1 MLTDPIAALATP
13 PGRSAIAVIRLSG
26 TGTLVIAERVVRQP
40 IESLPDRTAT
50 LLPFYSLAG
59 TEIDRGLVIVF
70 RAPNSYT
77 GHDLVEFSCH
87 GGLLASAEL
96 LAALFSAGARLAA
109 PGEFTRRAVLNGKLD
124 LLQAEA
130 VGDLIDATAPAQG
143 RAALRQLDGQLSR
156 RILALRE
163 ELLELLAVLA
173 YDIDFP
179 EEDDGPV
186 PRERM
191 LAALAGAEGSVARL
205 LAGAPAGERL
215 HDGALVVLAGRP
227 NAGKSSLFNAL
238 LGSDRALVTEIPG
251 TTRDTI
257 EAATDMEGWPVRL
270 ADTAGLRE
278 AEETIERL
286 GIEVSRRYLAAADL
300 VLLCVEADRP
310 VVPEERELLG
320 SHRGLLV
327 RTKADLVGNGERKG
341 NGENRGNGENKGNGE
356 NRGNGEDKGNGE
368 NRESG
373 EGVRVS
379 VVTGEGLD
387 QVRHAIAAEL
397 FGSGGQY
404 ADPEPLLS
412 RERHRVA
419 LERAASS
426 LSAARPELESGGDPV
441 LSAHHVRDAVAAL
454 DEMIGLVHPDEVL
467 GRVFERF
474 CVGK

>member
-1 MLTDPIAALATP
+1 MLSDSIAALATP

-26 TGTLVIAERVVRQP
+26 SGALEIAQQLIHQP
-40 IESLPDRTAT
+40 LDTLPDRTAT
-50 LLPFYSLAG
+50 LLPFFSAAG
-59 TEIDRGLVIVF
+59 AEIDRGLVTVF
-70 RAPNSYT
+70 RVPHSYT

-87 GGLLASAEL
+87 GGLLAPAQL
-96 LAALFSAGARLAA
+96 LAALHAAGARPAA

-143 RAALRQLDGQLSR
+143 RAALRQLDGRLSR
-156 RILALRE
+156 RIHALRE
-163 ELLELLAVLA
+163 EILELLALLA

-186 PRERM
+186 PRERIEGF
-191 LAALAGAEGSVARL
+191 LESAAALIERL

-238 LGSDRALVTEIPG
+238 LGTDRALVTEIPG

-257 EAATDMEGWPVRL
+257 EAATEMEGWPVRL

-278 AEETIERL
+278 TGETIERM
-286 GIEVSRRYLAAADL
+286 GIEVSRRYVAAADL
-300 VLLCVEADRP
+300 ILLCAEAGRP
-310 VVPEERELLG
+310 LSADERQLL
-320 SHRGLLV
+320 SDHHALLV
-327 RTKADLVGNGERKG
+327 RSKADLAEPGG
-341 NGENRGNGENKGNGE
+341 RG
-356 NRGNGEDKGNGE
+356 
-368 NRESG
+368 G
-373 EGVRVS
+373 EGVLVS
-379 VVTGEGLD
+379 VVSGEGLD
-387 QVRHAIAAEL
+387 HLRHAIAAEL
-397 FGSGGQY
+397 FGNGTQF

-419 LERAASS
+419 LQRARDA
-426 LSAARPELESGGDPV
+426 LSGARPELQKGGDPV
-441 LSAHHVRDAVAAL
+441 LAAHHVRDAVAAL
-454 DEMIGLVHPDEVL
+454 DELIGLVHPDEVL